1 MSQKQKFHHNNNT
14 PTPPAEGWAA
24 AYANLDNPLFNSLV
38 ADLNEGHILP
48 TETAVKV
55 YNKNPYLW
63 PINPYR
69 FTRFF
74 ERAITCM
81 STDKESTFFHLCL
94 LLRWPYRSI
103 CRRRAL
109 SQVPSWAATAT
120 VNSPPSL
127 STSSLSPSQATPH
140 QPSLHLVNLSLQ
152 KE

>member
-48 TETAVKV
+48 MEKAAKV
-55 YNKNPYLW
+55 YNKNPFLW
-63 PINPYR
+63 PMNGIGSLVSLNEQSLVCQQTKNPL
-69 FTRFF
+69 
-74 ERAITCM
+74 
-81 STDKESTFFHLCL
+81 SFHLCL
-94 LLRWPYRSI
+94 LLRWLCRSI

-120 VNSPPSL
+120 VNSPPSP

-140 QPSLHLVNLSLQ
+140 QPSLHLVNISLQ

>member
-14 PTPPAEGWAA
+14 PTPPAEGWAP
-24 AYANLDNPLFNSLV
+24 AYKNLDNPLFNSLI

-48 TETAVKV
+48 TEKAAKV

-63 PINPYR
+63 PINLYR
-69 FTRFF
+69 SLVSSNEQSLVCQQTKNPP
-74 ERAITCM
+74 
-81 STDKESTFFHLCL
+81 SFHLCL
-94 LLRWPYRSI
+94 LRWLCRSI
-103 CRRRAL
+103 CQRRSL

-120 VNSPPSL
+120 VNSPPSP
-127 STSSLSPSQATPH
+127 STSSLSHSQATPH